1 MSFLRVSGGPKIRA
15 RTAAKKKKKRG
26 RKKSKAKKK
35 VVKKKKKK
43 KRKKGKK
50 KDPNAPKR
58 AQSAYFLFMG
68 DVREQVKAE
77 HPEYN
82 IGQIAKH
89 IGGMWRECSAS
100 KKAPYERQAKKL
112 KEQYHIDRAN
122 YLEEKNDP
130 NKPKR
135 PQSSYFLFM
144 GSVRATVKAEN
155 PQYTIGEIAKHIGAM
170 WKQLS
175 ARERSPFEQEA
186 VKLKAQ
192 YLSDMAAYN
201 ED

>member
-68 DVREQVKAE
+68 DVRAQVKAE

-82 IGQIAKH
+82 IGQIAQH

-100 KKAPYERQAKKL
+100 RKAPFERQAKKL
-112 KEQYHIDRAN
+112 KEQYHIDRAA
-122 YLEEKNDP
+122 YLEE
-130 NKPKR
+130 
-135 PQSSYFLFM
+135 
-144 GSVRATVKAEN
+144 
-155 PQYTIGEIAKHIGAM
+155 
-170 WKQLS
+170 
-175 ARERSPFEQEA
+175 
-186 VKLKAQ
+186 
-192 YLSDMAAYN
+192 
-201 ED
+201 

>member
-82 IGQIAKH
+82 IGQIAQH